1 MARASIA
8 SLGPSA
14 RRGARGIARVARQ
27 DRDVLSGDRRDR
39 GAKRSGVSRHSG
51 VFLLVPFLC
60 TSKEKEPTVGQPPT
74 SNTRAKPARLIPLS
88 LILSRQ
94 GRGEEIMAEPPASKI
109 ITR

>member
-51 VFLLVPFLC
+51 RVSFGSF
-60 TSKEKEPTVGQPPT
+60 
-74 SNTRAKPARLIPLS
+74 S
-88 LILSRQ
+88 LHEQRK
-94 GRGEEIMAEPPASKI
+94 GTYRGSATHK
-109 ITR
+109 